1 MTKITESEIETF
13 AIKLFERLRYQ
24 YIYAPSIAPDSDTPE
39 RERFEDVILIDR
51 LRNAV
56 SRINPNVPADVREV
70 AVKQNLRLN
79 SPELIANN
87 EAFHRLLTEGNTVNY
102 QDRAQQAWIQMLQN
116 VGKRFPGNWVTKN
129 NAFIVSAGAM
139 VV

>member
-1 MTKITESEIETF
+1 M
-13 AIKLFERLRYQ
+13 
-24 YIYAPSIAPDSDTPE
+24 
-39 RERFEDVILIDR
+39 ILIDR

-56 SRINPNVPADVREV
+56 SRINPNVPADVREE

-87 EAFHRLLTEGNTVNY
+87 SAFHRLLTKGNTVNY

-116 VGKRFPGNWVTKN
+116 VGEE
-129 NAFIVSAGAM
+129 IAGKLSYKK
-139 VV
+139 